1 MEKATNKHL
10 SPWMNAVNFYY
21 FPIAFLP
28 YKHEPVGDSGL
39 PEAPALLWGCDEKI
53 IKPQML

>member
-1 MEKATNKHL
+1 
-10 SPWMNAVNFYY
+10 MNAVNFYY